1 MTGDL
6 RFDAMLPAWALALT
20 ALAAVAMVWRVAR
33 AAGGGAALLRA
44 LAAAGLLVILLGP
57 SLASPTPDAPSRRT
71 VTLLLDTSRSMVIR
85 DHAEGESTR
94 FEAARRWLDP
104 ALLEQVRRRAQ
115 VRAIA
120 FDAQSR
126 EIEPALLR
134 DAQATGEETRLAGA
148 LLLAVGSSA
157 PGDLVVA
164 LTDGADSEGA
174 PLDPAVDL
182 ATARGVSIAAAPV
195 GSPDAPP
202 DASVALR
209 ASRETISAG
218 EAVELI
224 AQVRSQR
231 MPPGAARLR
240 IVERAGDRSERVVL
254 DRPVDL
260 TQAGMIR
267 TTAAP
272 PATRPGGVGAVAY
285 IATLDAGGDDA
296 GDSNNEAVAG
306 VQVSDAPLRVL
317 VFEAR
322 PSWETRF
329 FLDALRADSRVEVVS
344 VAKIG
349 ERDRVLV
356 SSSAGKASEPIERA
370 PVEASALAAF
380 DVVALGRGVE
390 RWFPGEGAR
399 AISRFATQR
408 GGGVIFLRG
417 DPIVG
422 DGAPA
427 QRAREILEAIS
438 PVAWGTEAL
447 EGGRLFAT
455 MEGRGEAPVAA
466 AATAGGDPYLDSM
479 PGARSTTLNEG
490 ERTLSAVW
498 LRSDA
503 PGADPTQRAPAAIA
517 HMPVGRGGSLAV
529 LTDGLWRWAFA
540 PPDREDARR
549 AYSAFWAQAIRTL
562 AGGADLPAGAE
573 LSITTRPG
581 GVEPGEPARIEV
593 RARPG
598 SLAAS
603 TLPIE
608 VAAPDGSRRSLTA
621 RRAPGG
627 EAWRATLTPD
637 LPGLWRISAR
647 AQELDAQAE
656 GMLIVRRDDA
666 EATASGARPAALA
679 ALAEATG
686 GRTLPI
692 DAPDALLAWLDAA
705 PAPAHAN
712 GDSGERLR
720 PLWRRQWALALLA
733 GLLLTEWIVR
743 RARGGV

>member
-1 MTGDL
+1 MTGEV

-20 ALAAVAMVWRVAR
+20 ALAAAVMVWRVAR
-33 AAGGGAALLRA
+33 AGGLGAALLRA
-44 LAAAGLLVILLGP
+44 LAAAGLLGILLGP
-57 SLASPTPDAPSRRT
+57 STATPAPDAPARRT
-71 VTLLLDTSRSMVIR
+71 VTLLLDTSRSMAIR
-85 DHAEGESTR
+85 DDAGGDATR
-94 FEAARRWLDP
+94 FEAARGWLEP

-120 FDAQSR
+120 FDARLR
-126 EIEPALLR
+126 EADPALVR
-134 DAQATGEETRLAGA
+134 DAQATGEATRLADA
-148 LLLAVGSSA
+148 LLRAVGSSA

-164 LTDGADSEGA
+164 LSDGADSEGA
-174 PLDPAVDL
+174 PFDPAADL
-182 ATARGVSIAAAPV
+182 AAARGVLIGAAPV
-195 GSPDAPP
+195 GSPVAPP
-202 DASVALR
+202 EASITLR

-224 AQVRSQR
+224 AQTRAQN

-240 IVERAGDRSERVVL
+240 IVERAGDRAERVVL
-254 DRPVDL
+254 DRSVDL
-260 TQAGMIR
+260 TEAGTIR
-267 TTAAP
+267 TTASP
-272 PATRPGGVGAVAY
+272 PATRPGGVGSVAY
-285 IATLDAGGDDA
+285 IATLDPGAHDA
-296 GDSNNEAVAG
+296 DASNNEAIAG

-329 FLDALRADSRVEVVS
+329 FLDALRADGRVEVVS

-356 SSSAGKASEPIERA
+356 SSLAGASSEPIERA
-370 PVEASALAAF
+370 PVDESALAAF

-399 AISRFATQR
+399 AISSFASR
-408 GGGVIFLRG
+408 RDGGVIFLRG

-422 DGAPA
+422 DDAHA
-427 QRAREILEAIS
+427 QRARAILEAIS
-438 PVAWGTEAL
+438 PVAWGTSAL

-466 AATAGGDPYLDSM
+466 AASAGGDPYLDSM

-517 HMPVGRGGSLAV
+517 HMPVGRGASLAV

-581 GVEPGEPARIEV
+581 AVEPGEPARIEA

-598 SLAAS
+598 SIAAS
-603 TLPIE
+603 ALPVE
-608 VAAPDGSRRSLTA
+608 VVAPDGSARTLTA
-621 RRAPGG
+621 RRAPGD

-637 LPGLWRISAR
+637 LPGVWRISAQ
-647 AQELDAQAE
+647 APELDAQAE
-656 GMLIVRRDDA
+656 GMLVVRRDDA

-686 GRTLPI
+686 GRTLPV
-692 DAPDALLAWLDAA
+692 DSPEALLAWLDE
-705 PAPAHAN
+705 APAHAS

-720 PLWRRQWALALLA
+720 PLWRHPWALALLA
-733 GLLLTEWIVR
+733 GLLLGEWIVR